1 MQGKRAMIFMA
12 STFIDPSSIP
22 EETRVALQH
31 AVNSVVAPYELGIL
45 ISMLLFG
52 GVTFA
57 ARSYFSEFDDR
68 VSTKILV
75 GFTWC
80 IMLAHIIFG
89 IIAVHDMTV
98 VHYGDYTTLI
108 YYPKFIYVNLALS
121 GILSTTTQSFFAFRL
136 WKLSR
141 SIVVPFFCW
150 VLSTTRLS
158 TILSLSI
165 QSMIVPPAERTVE
178 RFKQKHHWLIVS
190 TMILSV
196 SVDVIITT
204 SLISQLRSRRCSE
217 LLARTR
223 RVLDR
228 LILWTLQTGLLT
240 SASTITM
247 AVTYLT
253 LDNFAWLALLYT
265 SASLFAVSLL
275 ASLNARTKTRNALQ
289 KSVDGSLLFPSDCSE
304 GGVSRRVTVTGR
316 TMQGT
321 LPDLEKAPESTSSM
335 ESEMKEQ

>member
-1 MQGKRAMIFMA
+1 MA
-12 STFIDPSSIP
+12 STFINPSSIS

-68 VSTKILV
+68 VSTKVLV
-75 GFTWC
+75 GFTWQVC

-89 IIAVHDMTV
+89 IVAVHDMTV
-98 VHYGDYTTLI
+98 VHYGDYATLI

-178 RFKQKHHWLIVS
+178 GFKQKHHCMVVH
-190 TMILSV
+190 TGQKV
-196 SVDVIITT
+196 EEP
-204 SLISQLRSRRCSE
+204 LRH
-217 LLARTR
+217 
-223 RVLDR
+223 
-228 LILWTLQTGLLT
+228 
-240 SASTITM
+240 
-247 AVTYLT
+247 
-253 LDNFAWLALLYT
+253 
-265 SASLFAVSLL
+265 
-275 ASLNARTKTRNALQ
+275 
-289 KSVDGSLLFPSDCSE
+289 
-304 GGVSRRVTVTGR
+304 
-316 TMQGT
+316 
-321 LPDLEKAPESTSSM
+321 
-335 ESEMKEQ
+335 